1 MAGHTNKNDLTNLS
15 ALFDIGRYSGQRN
28 LTRRQWGQ
36 QIAKRA
42 VYLQLVEHM
51 CALPVD
57 SEMRGWCSQELG
69 EKVEALFNDPLA
81 AWMPD
86 YEGSAI
92 QPLSLSN
99 MKLLL
104 SNIEKYNDI
113 SAKLGRKKIEN
124 FAEPIDQ
131 LIGLDG
137 NFFGHIKVNL
147 LARDPEIIEAFTS
160 WLQSRRNQYNYPLS
174 KKSIRQNSDNEW
186 IKAGLLP
193 YADLRIWQGYT
204 GRKLKQDETVAMLFK
219 TYQGDSRTKF
229 TAARKAF
236 KQYLNYENAL
246 SLICGNGD

>member
-1 MAGHTNKNDLTNLS
+1 MAGHTNTNDLTNLS
-15 ALFDIGRYSGQRN
+15 ALFDIGRYSGQGN
-28 LTRRQWGQ
+28 LTLRQWGQ

-42 VYLQLVEHM
+42 VYLQQVEHM

-69 EKVEALFNDPLA
+69 EKVEALFIDPLA

-92 QPLSLSN
+92 QPLSLSH

-113 SAKLGRKKIEN
+113 SAKLGRETIEN
-124 FAEPIDQ
+124 FDEPIEQ
-131 LIGLDG
+131 MIGLDG
-137 NFFGHIKVNL
+137 NFLGHIKVNL
-147 LARDPEIIEAFTS
+147 LARDPEIIEAFTL
-160 WLQSRRNQYNYPLS
+160 WLQSRRIRYNYPLA
-174 KKSIRQNSDNEW
+174 KKSIRKNSSDEW

-204 GRKLKQDETVAMLFK
+204 GQKLTQDETVAMVFPDCVSD
-219 TYQGDSRTKF
+219 YRTKF
-229 TAARKAF
+229 TAARDAF

-246 SLICGNGD
+246 SLICGNGV

>member
-36 QIAKRA
+36 QIAKRSF
-42 VYLQLVEHM
+42 YLQLVGHL

-57 SEMRGWCSQELG
+57 SEMREWCSEELG

-92 QPLSLSN
+92 QPLSLSS
-99 MKLLL
+99 MKSLL
-104 SNIEKYNDI
+104 SYIEKYNDI
-113 SAKLGRKKIEN
+113 SAKVGRETIEN

-160 WLQSRRNQYNYPLS
+160 WLQSRRNQYNYPLA

>member
-15 ALFDIGRYSGQRN
+15 ALFDIRRYAGQRN

-42 VYLQLVEHM
+42 FHLQLVERM
-51 CALPVD
+51 YALPED
-57 SEMRGWCSQELG
+57 SEMRGWYSEELG
-69 EKVEALFNDPLA
+69 EKIEALFNDPLA
-81 AWMPD
+81 TWMPD

-113 SAKLGRKKIEN
+113 SAKLGRETIEN

-131 LIGLDG
+131 LMGLDG
-137 NFFGHIKVNL
+137 NFLGHIKVNL
-147 LARDPEIIEAFTS
+147 LARDPEIIKAFTS
-160 WLQSRRNQYNYPLS
+160 WLQSRRNQYNYPLA

-186 IKAGLLP
+186 INAGLLP

-204 GRKLKQDETVAMLFK
+204 GRKLTQDETVAMLFPD
-219 TYQGDSRTKF
+219 YENDSRTKF
-229 TAARKAF
+229 AAASDAF
-236 KQYLNYENAL
+236 KQYLNYGNAL
-246 SLICGNGD
+246 SLICGNSD